1 MLWQLVGSSCVIV
14 ALFLLIRAYF
24 DNGGGLPL
32 GKYYYAR
39 RWVNPTGPTGIQ
51 VQNWMKEICT
61 ESVGELLP
69 HRALHDLAALADNK
83 LVLIVFEKK
92 TNKPVMF
99 HLAFKASYVKE
110 LVIHLGLVMVVP
122 MHQGRHLQRLCMLN
136 LFLSCFTYFKTKF
149 VLTEIANSPS
159 STKMFGDYIL
169 DSFPN
174 YRHNNSIGPEPW
186 QLEIAQYMMDNH
198 REDFGTSEDAKFDPK
213 SFVVRDSNKGQG
225 GSAVLSKHADK
236 RQSRTGTV
244 NNFVSKLI
252 QNEDDEVFHVGRASF
267 MYTATIDY
275 IRNSSFVRNIVAAI
289 EHIRLVPMALY
300 SAYDR
305 YDAAQNCFKNFVRRN
320 NISISKLNEP
330 TTEAGVLWISNH
342 YSWMDIGVIQSASAR
357 LIRPLVGDGVAKEGI
372 FGTIGRVFMKQL
384 NSIEYVRGDKAS
396 GYSARQE
403 IKQALL
409 NGDSVIVFPEGASRV
424 DGPPIPF
431 RKGGMKTAFEINKPV
446 QPCALWY
453 SEPVGY
459 EKNRAGEG
467 TAAAVITWPTQVIAN
482 FAPII
487 RPDDYETADSF
498 ADACEKAVNDA
509 YKQIEGKGV

>member
-1 MLWQLVGSSCVIV
+1 MLWQLAGSSCVIV
-14 ALFLLIRAYF
+14 ALFLLIRSYF

-39 RWVNPTGPTGIQ
+39 RWVNPTGSIGIQ
-51 VQNWMKEICT
+51 VQNWMKEICI

-69 HRALHDLAALADNK
+69 HRALHDLDALADNK
-83 LVLIVFEKK
+83 LVLVVFEKR
-92 TNKPVMF
+92 TNKPIMF
-99 HLAFKASYVKE
+99 HVAFKASYIKE

-122 MHQGRHLQRLCMLN
+122 LHQGRHLQRLCMLN
-136 LFLSCFTYFKTKF
+136 LFLTSFTYFKTKF

-169 DSFPN
+169 ESFPN

-198 REDFGTSEDAKFDPK
+198 RVDFGTSQEAEFDPK

-225 GSAVLSKHADK
+225 GSSVLSKHADK
-236 RQSRTGTV
+236 RQSKTGTV

-267 MYTATIDY
+267 IYAATIDY
-275 IRNSSFVRNIVAAI
+275 IRNNPVIRNIVTTI
-289 EHIRLVPMALY
+289 EQMRLVPMTLY

-305 YDAAQNCFKNFVRRN
+305 YDAALNCFKNFARRN

-330 TTEAGVLWISNH
+330 TKESGVLWISNH
-342 YSWMDIGVIQSASAR
+342 YSWMDVGVIQSASGG
-357 LIRPLVGDGVAKEGI
+357 LIRPITRADLGEEGI
-372 FGTIGRVFMKQL
+372 FGSVSLLFMRQL
-384 NSIEYVRGDKAS
+384 RSIEYIRGDKTS
-396 GYSARQE
+396 GSSARKE

-409 NGDSVIVFPEGASRV
+409 HGDSVLVFPEGTSRV
-424 DGPPIPF
+424 DGPPLPF
-431 RKGGMKTAFEINKPV
+431 RMGSMKTAFEINRPV

-453 SEPVGY
+453 SEPIGY
-459 EKNRAGEG
+459 EKNRQGEG
-467 TAAAVITWPTQVIAN
+467 TAAALRWPTQVVVN

-487 RPDDYETADSF
+487 RPDNYETSEDF
-498 ADACEKAVNDA
+498 AAACEKAVSDA
-509 YKQIEGKGV
+509 YKHLEGKGV